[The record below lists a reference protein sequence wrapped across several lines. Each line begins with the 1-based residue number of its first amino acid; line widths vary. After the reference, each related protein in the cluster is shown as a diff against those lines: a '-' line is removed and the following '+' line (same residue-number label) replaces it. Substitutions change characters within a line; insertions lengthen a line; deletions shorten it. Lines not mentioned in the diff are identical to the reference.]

1 MKKSTSLVRLTQIVL
16 GSALALMLLSAAQ
29 ATNTPTLQPVTEQKA
44 KALPLTTAFE
54 KGEPGENG
62 GPYTLVLK
70 NTSGVALKLKAT
82 IIWSVASHNRA
93 NTINLPE
100 HEIAAG
106 GDWKISDLA
115 AHDRVILSAEGFEK
129 LEVTTPGSK

>member
-1 MKKSTSLVRLTQIVL
+1 MKNSSTLLRIVL
-16 GSALALMLLSAAQ
+16 GSALALTLLSAAQ
-29 ATNTPTLQPVTEQKA
+29 ATNTATLQPVTTEKA
-44 KALPLTTAFE
+44 KALPLTTSFT

-62 GPYTLVLK
+62 GHYVLNLK
-70 NTSGVALKLKAT
+70 NTSHDALKVKAT
-82 IIWSVASHNRA
+82 IVWSVASHNRA

-129 LEVTTPGSK
+129 LEVTTPESAK